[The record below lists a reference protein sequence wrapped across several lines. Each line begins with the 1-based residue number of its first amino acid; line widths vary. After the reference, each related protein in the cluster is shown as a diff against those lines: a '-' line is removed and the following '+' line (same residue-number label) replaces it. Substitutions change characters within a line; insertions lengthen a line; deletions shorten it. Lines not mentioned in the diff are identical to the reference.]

1 MTYDDKVIEM
11 RVAEVE
17 ALRKFYQDT
26 FPLLE
31 KLNHKLIVADIA
43 LRALAKNGNTLAQQA
58 LADMNQWSANN
69 E

>member
-1 MTYDDKVIEM
+1 MIYDEKVIEM

-26 FPLLE
+26 LPLLE

-43 LRALAKNGNTLAQQA
+43 LRALAKNGNTLAQQT
-58 LADMNQWSANN
+58 LADMDQWSATN